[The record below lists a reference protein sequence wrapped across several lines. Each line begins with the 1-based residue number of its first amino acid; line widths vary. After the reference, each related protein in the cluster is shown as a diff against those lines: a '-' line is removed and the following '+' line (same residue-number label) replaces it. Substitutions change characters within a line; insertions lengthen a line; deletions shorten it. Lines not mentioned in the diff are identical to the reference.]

1 MKYKLTNDY
10 EIVPVSST
18 GGARTQTMNEY
29 LKMKREVEAYLKN
42 GKSPQKGGFL
52 FDLVKAVGT
61 MVKNGVEHKPAFE
74 DVLYHGSGAN
84 DVDGGF
90 LDLFGKMIKK
100 GFEHNPAF
108 ENVLYHGSG
117 VEGGFLLDLVK
128 AVGTMVK
135 NGVEHKPA
143 FKGIFGKGKTSGLTK
158 PKRKVSAK
166 MKQRGELIKQVMKKH
181 KVTLPQASK
190 MLKEAGY

>member
-10 EIVPVSST
+10 EIVPVSTT

-61 MVKNGVEHKPAFE
+61 MVKNGVEHKPAF
-74 DVLYHGSGAN
+74 
-84 DVDGGF
+84 
-90 LDLFGKMIKK
+90 K
-100 GFEHNPAF
+100 G
-108 ENVLYHGSG
+108 V
-117 VEGGFLLDLVK
+117 
-128 AVGTMVK
+128 
-135 NGVEHKPA
+135 
-143 FKGIFGKGKTSGLTK
+143 FGKGKTSGLTK

>member
-10 EIVPVSST
+10 EIVPVSTT

-61 MVKNGVEHKPAFE
+61 MVKNGVEHKPAF
-74 DVLYHGSGAN
+74 
-84 DVDGGF
+84 
-90 LDLFGKMIKK
+90 K
-100 GFEHNPAF
+100 G
-108 ENVLYHGSG
+108 V
-117 VEGGFLLDLVK
+117 
-128 AVGTMVK
+128 
-135 NGVEHKPA
+135 
-143 FKGIFGKGKTSGLTK
+143 FGKGKTSLTK